1 MEEQTKGRKL
11 KIGLAGI
18 VSGFLNGLFGS
29 GGGVVAVMF
38 LRPLLG
44 DEKKAHAS
52 ATLMIL
58 VMSLVSFTLYAIYGQ
73 VPWQEGLLFVPGG
86 IVGSVIGTK
95 LLKDMGSV
103 ALRRVFGAVLVISG
117 VVMIVL

>member
-1 MEEQTKGRKL
+1 MANNKGKMG
-11 KIGLAGI
+11 KIALAGI

-44 DEKKAHAS
+44 DETKAHAS

-58 VMSLVSFTLYAIYGQ
+58 VMSLVSFTLYAIYGH
-73 VPWQEGLLFVPGG
+73 VLWKEGLMFVPGG
-86 IVGSVIGTK
+86 IAGALVGTK
-95 LLKDMGSV
+95 LLKNMKSDL
-103 ALRRVFGAVLVISG
+103 LRRVFGAVLVVSG
-117 VVMIVL
+117 AVMIAV